1 MVSFTFFF
9 FFSLFFSLFF
19 IFSHVIASFTKAF
32 GACCFVLSCYMVKD
46 DALSFST
53 VSLVCLE
60 M

>member
-9 FFSLFFSLFF
+9 FLSLFF